1 MKPGKSSIV
10 TALVVTAAL
19 CGAGASYADPAPS
32 NESVINYQTT
42 LDSDSSTTTTIDAG
56 AFRFAGGAVEIADD
70 FGATMASLPLTYS
83 LDGVWHP
90 IEAAIG
96 SDGRQLTLTPEK
108 AAANVTDVSKAAE
121 RQDAWNNVVS
131 EVMTGW
137 NNGGLMSTG
146 IGATIGQV
154 VGCIAL
160 LLNPIVGCVL
170 GTAVGAGIGAV
181 VGVVRGNEK
190 VPPAVFKYFR
200 TFIPEGG
207 IPGIPPEM
215 IPSTP

>member
-10 TALVVTAAL
+10 TALVATAAL
-19 CGAGASYADPAPS
+19 CGAGASYADPAPAG
-32 NESVINYQTT
+32 ESVINYQTT
-42 LDSDSSTTTTIDAG
+42 LDSDTATTTTIDAG
-56 AFRFAGGAVEIADD
+56 AFRFAAGAVEIADD
-70 FGATMASLPLTYS
+70 FGTTLASLPLTYS

-90 IEAAIG
+90 IEAAI
-96 SDGRQLTLTPEK
+96 SDNARQLTLMPEK
-108 AAANVTDVSKAAE
+108 AAAPVAELSKAAE
-121 RQDAWNNVVS
+121 RQDAWNGVVN

-154 VGCIAL
+154 VGCIAI

-181 VGVVRGNEK
+181 VGVIRGNEK
-190 VPPAVFKYFR
+190 VPPALFKYFR

-215 IPSTP
+215 MPK